1 MSNRA
6 TQPAIRGWQSQ
17 PPAGGWPFTYHAE
30 NGQRFPLKGFSAQQV
45 VDNLNSI
52 LKLNSWFI
60 SDSHTWAIANG
71 VWTTKDPERSI
82 AGAVTIEQ
90 LPAREEFKPA
100 PATGH
105 RPYWDTK
112 PDIYGRNL
120 WMWIHTFGCMF
131 DKDEW
136 MMTIRHISHM
146 LDPHHS
152 PSTGCAKC
160 HSEWQSILRET
171 PSDMVNNEQ
180 DAAAWTFAAHNR
192 VNAKIG
198 KMPMTWR
205 GAARM
210 HSWKV

>member
-1 MSNRA
+1 MTNSAN
-6 TQPAIRGWQSQ
+6 QPAIRGWQSQ

-52 LKLNSWFI
+52 LKLNSWFV
-60 SDSHTWAIANG
+60 SDAHTWAIANG
-71 VWTTKDPERSI
+71 VWTAKDPERSI
-82 AGAVTIEQ
+82 PGAPTIAQ
-90 LPAREEFKPA
+90 LPRREEFKAA

-112 PDIYGRNL
+112 PENYGAAL
-120 WMWIHTFGCMF
+120 WNYMATFGSVF
-131 DKDEW
+131 DKTGW
-136 MMTIRHISHM
+136 TAMIAHISLM
-146 LDPHHS
+146 LDPIRS

-160 HSEWQSILRET
+160 HGEWKAILRDT
-171 PSDMVNNEQ
+171 PPDAVNSEA
-180 DAAAWTFAAHNR
+180 DAARWTFDAHQR

-198 KMPMTWR
+198 KMPQTWR
-205 GAARM
+205 GAARI